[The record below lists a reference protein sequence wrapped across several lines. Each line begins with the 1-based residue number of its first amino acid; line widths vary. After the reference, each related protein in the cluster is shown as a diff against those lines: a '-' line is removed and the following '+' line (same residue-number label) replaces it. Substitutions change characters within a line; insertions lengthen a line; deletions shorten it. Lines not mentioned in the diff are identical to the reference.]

1 MRRTHVYLTDKQKAM
16 IELLAKRHL
25 TPEAEVIRELIEAG
39 LQAQTQDVAPATGL
53 LELVQLGERLG
64 VRGPG
69 DLSTRHDDY
78 LYGDEAP
85 R

>member
-1 MRRTHVYLTDKQKAM
+1 MVRTQVYLTTKQKTT
-16 IELLAKRHL
+16 IELLAKHRQ
-25 TPEAEVIRELIEAG
+25 TAEAELIRELIDAG
-39 LQAQTQDVAPATGL
+39 LQAQTQDLAPATGL
-53 LELVQLGERLG
+53 LELMQLGERLG

-78 LYGDEAP
+78 LYGDEEP